1 MTDWNAWA
9 SGEIDALRAMH
20 RFREPIAFDG
30 DGPDG
35 MVRGRRVVS
44 FASNDY
50 LGLAAHPQVRSA
62 AISAI
67 ERFGAGA
74 MASRLIVGTRSL
86 HRDLESEIA
95 QWKRTPSAL
104 VFSSGYAANLGV
116 LTALGER
123 DVTLFSDE
131 LNHASIIDGC
141 RLAKARTLVYR
152 HLDLEHLDTL
162 LRQTSGRKIV
172 VTESVFSMDG
182 DSAPLPALA
191 QLCIEHGALL
201 VLDEAHAVLGPKIE
215 SPRNLQVLHVG
226 TLSKAL
232 GSLGGF
238 VAGPSRLIE
247 LLVNRARTF
256 IFTTG
261 LSPADTAAAL
271 AALRVCESEEGN
283 RLRARLRSL
292 IDMLRPGHPSA
303 IVPVIL
309 GEDSAA
315 LAAAAQLREVGIHVP
330 AIRPPTVPIGTSRL
344 RIALSAS
351 HTEAMVKTLR
361 SALERLSALRTHA
374 AITA

>member
-9 SGEIDALRAMH
+9 SGELDALRALH

-50 LGLAAHPQVRSA
+50 LGLAAHPKVRAA
-62 AISAI
+62 AITAI
-67 ERFGAGA
+67 ERFGTGS

-86 HRDLESEIA
+86 HRELESEIA

-116 LTALGER
+116 LTTFGEQ

-152 HLDLEHLDTL
+152 HLDLDHLQTL

-191 QLCIEHGALL
+191 RLCVEQGALL
-201 VLDEAHAVLGPKIE
+201 VLDEAHAVLGPKFE
-215 SPRNLQVLHVG
+215 PPRNLQVLHVG
-226 TLSKAL
+226 TLSKTL

-238 VAGPSRLIE
+238 VAGSSRLIE

-261 LSPADTAAAL
+261 LSPADTAAAM
-271 AALRVCESEEGN
+271 AALQVCESEEGD

-330 AIRPPTVPIGTSRL
+330 AIRPPTVPKGTSRL
-344 RIALSAS
+344 RVALSAS
-351 HTEAMVKTLR
+351 HTEAMVRTLR
-361 SALERLSALRTHA
+361 DALDKLSVIRTQT
-374 AITA
+374 AINA